1 MSGAAVTVA
10 RVFGMCTAHPFMRRC
25 AGLIALMAACA
36 LPAAL
41 AQPPAEPVD
50 PLPVKRV
57 SVTPDQVARE
67 MERLGLTALERLSL
81 DDFDSR
87 LRRARAAARSGPQLV
102 EARYFG
108 AELLGDAL
116 VGKGRWKV
124 LHSGPGA
131 ALLSLQPLSVALR
144 QPRFDTREAIVADFE
159 GSGTS
164 LVVEEPGEQTVN
176 FDWSARQEPGVDGMQ
191 FQLGLPPCAVAT
203 LELELPPELVLAA
216 DGVPVTGPLPAEKP
230 DRRLWRLTFSR
241 RPSVALTLRRRPQA
255 ADAPVVL
262 AGNLLSR
269 QRITA
274 YAVEADFTFDHVRV
288 LSGEVRELTCA
299 MDPSLRPYE
308 VTAPELDGW
317 EVQPPA
323 GHGQLARLVVRLRE
337 PLLSGSLVVRCS
349 GPLGAETNSGRAGE
363 AVAWTAPSLR
373 LLGTVPGGETLL
385 LHVQPD
391 VSLDAW
397 QPGEFHLVEARAD
410 ADGQTL
416 RLVGGLIAEAGAGAA
431 GAVSKTAIRPS
442 AHLQVHG
449 TDFRARQ
456 LALWHVEPEHMA
468 LAAQITYEVLRG
480 RLFRLAL
487 EVPAGYEVQRVETSP
502 AGALRS
508 WESRSAR
515 GASMLLVDLTQALEP
530 ETPLRLLLWLRPATS
545 QTGVLSWP
553 IPQLVPLGARWCEG
567 GLAIDFDDRRF
578 EGLINGSAIS
588 TRPPEQDGPW
598 GNKVPRYYGVYRG
611 EPLSGRIELRP
622 LPPHV
627 RTRIASS
634 IVLGPTRA
642 TMETTLHLQA
652 DAGTPD
658 TLDVCLSAAM
668 GTAWH
673 WQAVAGGNGVL
684 TFDRVPALEAASRL
698 HGLAAS
704 NSLGAALLL
713 AASSQGEWWR
723 LRLQRAL
730 QPGESLV
737 LRANCDG
744 GREPG
749 GLWRVPLIITPTAE
763 PENAEVVLHLS
774 GADPVRIDA
783 IGLSEAPSVTARGN
797 AAAPWR
803 TFHYGG
809 KPAALVLSGAAPD
822 AERASTAVTR
832 AVLTTVVEPEGRL
845 WHRFR
850 FEVRDWPDSTF
861 PLRLP
866 TGARLLSVKVNGL
879 WVAQVRRAV
888 QENALLVDLP
898 VPDSLNSGML
908 GELRRYEVC
917 YATNAPQG
925 WLGSRLESPAPSLPR
940 PPLSFLRRWRLPVG
954 LLPLSDNRVRPLPS
968 ANLEPDERARGP
980 RDFRALSALVL
991 RPLAFSDW
999 ESRQRQEIHAAAR
1012 VGPPPLGR
1020 DYTLGEA
1027 LERVACDASAEHDTL
1042 VIDGLALDEAGL
1054 TPATPVSAAGDTGSD
1069 SAPFWHAVGL
1079 IYVPCHPA
1087 GLLTTQRRRRAWL
1100 QAAGSESELVPPSVE
1115 TAVAEAATNG
1125 HDTSG
1130 RFIWALDWVRRS
1142 PGASPRTP
1150 GGAPSDG
1157 AAPGWTEWE
1166 PLAGA
1171 SDDAELITVRPG
1183 PIRAAGLGLTVAL
1196 LAVAWALRRQP
1207 TRRKLGLL
1215 LVWLAAAAGSFF
1227 WLPASLQGLC
1237 WWPLVGAAVVGLS
1250 WYLWS
1255 AVLPATR
1262 HAKASSRP
1270 ATRGATAAAA
1280 LAVLAGGSALVS
1292 DAAPP
1297 AATRSIVLV
1306 VGAADAPER
1315 KEVLAPRELLRQL
1328 DALAAAGSPHGAVV
1342 TGAMYE
1348 GTVSG
1353 GAVELAARLHLHS
1366 YETAPVTLAL
1376 PFADVTLQDDGL
1388 LDGAPAFLTAAPP
1401 GQPGL
1406 LVHIEKP
1413 GPHVLSMRF
1422 RAAVTAS
1429 GSERELRLRLPR
1441 VPDSRM
1447 TLALP
1452 AGATH
1457 FQSPLRQGSLAPRE
1471 ADPAPRYTIEL
1482 GRIDA
1487 PLLLHWHEMA
1497 GAPLRGAISL
1507 HEAYLWSLRPEAAS
1521 LTAVFQTEA
1530 TQGAPMSLA
1539 LDMPELLEVQG
1550 IEARPMESG
1559 RPAPVL
1565 QAWHIETN
1573 EGNRRL
1579 RLDFAAPLTGGVCV
1593 VAHLLP
1599 RRPLAPLA
1607 TLPLPS
1613 PVGATI
1619 TRGLLACR
1627 TEGIEAQVADSARL
1641 RGPFTGGAGT
1651 PEQKALAEIWRTAG
1665 EGNLPP
1671 LAMLYGVQRDAGGQP
1686 YLRVRLRVP
1695 PPAVRGSLEV
1705 RWRLGERQA
1714 DLRAVARLAP
1724 SGLEPALLEWEVP
1737 AEITVTRVGGRD
1749 GHEPVHY
1756 WSHNGNRVQAWLDR
1770 VPAGAVIQLEG
1781 WKDLTPE
1788 RDGARFDVPVVRLL
1802 SAQASTAWV
1811 RLTTS
1816 ADLAIAPE
1824 STDALLPLPDA
1835 RASERDVSYAPR
1847 ATVYGGRFHVRRI
1860 PASAEGRILTTIETA
1875 ANRLLFTAHIE
1886 YRPEPG
1892 GGRGVEVRLRH
1903 WNGEARLD
1911 APTALRRSAARHVN
1925 GEHAWQLDLP
1935 PGTTAALTLS
1945 GTAAL
1950 PVAGAAAPDVT
1961 ISGAPRLER
1970 WLVAGGPGLAAE
1982 DAQRLAAIPQGAEL
1996 PATGRAE
2003 AARLQSEG
2011 ATLWKIE
2018 PGDDWA
2024 LHLRPRLSPPGDEP
2038 VRVALTERIAAVV
2051 DGQHWMH
2058 EAVLWLYHEANTNLS
2073 LGLSYGA
2080 CVVSA
2085 AVDGIAVTPLRTQ
2098 GDLLNV
2104 PLPGGAGVCRVRLRW
2119 TFDKD
2124 TESLDRPRLDRPRL
2138 RDAVDGPVMWT
2149 VHVPAAYLA
2158 SFGPEESRVRMAPSS
2173 PALLDLARAE
2183 AQYRL
2188 CEALV
2193 AGPGTPP
2200 LPALALAQR
2209 RLYQFSRYAQAG
2221 RALTGAS
2228 DGPANLRGQSFDQW
2242 LQDLKEK
2249 NIALASRSKFEE
2261 LRARAEREA
2270 SDAEPQ
2276 PSEVGGTEDLAESAP
2291 LNARQVLVSGSDALP
2306 ERGIP
2311 LRWQTGPE
2319 TQAPAL
2325 TLRPLGEKQTRRALG
2340 ASLLLSTL
2348 LVLVW
2353 AVAQFPG
2360 ILAWVRAFWPEQ
2372 VALAGCIG
2380 LETWGPAL
2388 PLLFL
2393 IALGGAARLLF
2404 LGRRLLLLLHRPPS
2418 DADRDSGSGS
2428 GIVVEPRPSGS

>member
-1 MSGAAVTVA
+1 
-10 RVFGMCTAHPFMRRC
+10 
-25 AGLIALMAACA
+25 L
-36 LPAAL
+36 
-41 AQPPAEPVD
+41 
-50 PLPVKRV
+50 
-57 SVTPDQVARE
+57 
-67 MERLGLTALERLSL
+67 L
-81 DDFDSR
+81 D
-87 LRRARAAARSGPQLV
+87 A
-102 EARYFG
+102 
-108 AELLGDAL
+108 
-116 VGKGRWKV
+116 
-124 LHSGPGA
+124 
-131 ALLSLQPLSVALR
+131 
-144 QPRFDTREAIVADFE
+144 
-159 GSGTS
+159 
-164 LVVEEPGEQTVN
+164 
-176 FDWSARQEPGVDGMQ
+176 
-191 FQLGLPPCAVAT
+191 
-203 LELELPPELVLAA
+203 
-216 DGVPVTGPLPAEKP
+216 
-230 DRRLWRLTFSR
+230 
-241 RPSVALTLRRRPQA
+241 
-255 ADAPVVL
+255 
-262 AGNLLSR
+262 
-269 QRITA
+269 
-274 YAVEADFTFDHVRV
+274 
-288 LSGEVRELTCA
+288 
-299 MDPSLRPYE
+299 
-308 VTAPELDGW
+308 
-317 EVQPPA
+317 
-323 GHGQLARLVVRLRE
+323 
-337 PLLSGSLVVRCS
+337 
-349 GPLGAETNSGRAGE
+349 
-363 AVAWTAPSLR
+363 
-373 LLGTVPGGETLL
+373 VPGGETLL

-410 ADGQTL
+410 GDGQTL
-416 RLVGGLIAEAGAGAA
+416 RLVGGLVAEVGGGPPGARP
-431 GAVSKTAIRPS
+431 KTAVRPS
-442 AHLQVHG
+442 AHLQAYG

-468 LAAQITYEVLRG
+468 LVAQITYEVLRG

-487 EVPAGYEVQRVETSP
+487 ELPAGYEVQRVETSP
-502 AGALRS
+502 AGTLRS
-508 WESRSAR
+508 WEPRGEH
-515 GASMLLVDLTQALEP
+515 GASMLLVALSHPLEP
-530 ETPLRLLLWLRPATS
+530 ETPLRLLVWLRPATS

-553 IPQLVPLGARWCEG
+553 IPQLVPLGARWREG
-567 GLAIDFDDRRF
+567 ALAIDFDDRRF
-578 EGLINGSAIS
+578 EGLIKGSAMS
-588 TRPPEQDGPW
+588 TRPPEEDGPW

-611 EPLSGRIELRP
+611 QPLSGRIELRS

-627 RTRIASS
+627 RTRVASS
-634 IVLGPTRA
+634 IVLAPNRA
-642 TMETTLHLQA
+642 TLETTLHLQA
-652 DAGTPD
+652 DAGTPEG
-658 TLDVCLSAAM
+658 LDMFLSAAM
-668 GTAWH
+668 GPAWH
-673 WQAVAGGNGVL
+673 WQTVAGGNGVL
-684 TFDRVPALEAASRL
+684 MFDRVPALEAASRL
-698 HGLAAS
+698 HVLAAS
-704 NSLGAALLL
+704 NPLGAALLL
-713 AASSQGEWWR
+713 AAPARGEWRR

-730 QPGESLV
+730 QPGESLI
-737 LRANCDG
+737 LRATCDLV
-744 GREPG
+744 REPG
-749 GLWRVPLIITPTAE
+749 GLWRVPLVIAPGAE
-763 PENAEVVLHLS
+763 PDDSEVVLQLS

-783 IGLSEAPSVTARGN
+783 TGLSDAPSVTARGN

-803 TFHYGG
+803 TFRYGG
-809 KPAALVLSGAAPD
+809 KPAVLVLSGTTPD
-822 AERASTAVTR
+822 AERASTTVAR

-866 TGARLLSVKVNGL
+866 RGARLLSVKVDGL

-888 QENALLVDLP
+888 EEDSLLVNLP
-898 VPDSLNSGML
+898 VPERSDRRAL

-917 YATNAPQG
+917 YATDAPRG

-940 PPLSFLRRWRLPVG
+940 PPLSFLRRWRLPAGV
-954 LLPLSDNRVRPLPS
+954 LPLNDNRVSPLPS

-991 RPLAFSDW
+991 QPLVFSDW

-1012 VGPPPLGR
+1012 LGPPSFGR
-1020 DYTLGEA
+1020 EYTLGEA

-1042 VIDGLALDEAGL
+1042 VIDGLALDDAGF
-1054 TPATPVSAAGDTGSD
+1054 TQATQVRVAGDAGID
-1069 SAPFWHAVGL
+1069 SAPFWQALGL
-1079 IYVPCHPA
+1079 VYVPCRPA
-1087 GLLTTQRRRRAWL
+1087 GLLTTQPRRSAWL
-1100 QAAGSESELVPPSVE
+1100 QAAGSDRELVPPSVE
-1115 TAVAEAATNG
+1115 TAVAEAAANG
-1125 HDTSG
+1125 HDASG
-1130 RFIWALDWVRRS
+1130 RFIWALDWARRS
-1142 PGASPRTP
+1142 PGAAPRTP
-1150 GGAPSDG
+1150 GTPSSDG

-1166 PLAGA
+1166 PLAGT
-1171 SDDAELITVRPG
+1171 SDDAELMTVRPG

-1196 LAVAWALRRQP
+1196 LAVGWALRRQP

-1215 LVWLAAAAGSFF
+1215 LVWLAAAAGSWF
-1227 WLPASLQGLC
+1227 WLPAALQGLC
-1237 WWPLVGAAVVGLS
+1237 WWPLVAAAVVGLS

-1262 HAKASSRP
+1262 HAKPSSRP
-1270 ATRGATAAAA
+1270 ATRGAAAAVA
-1280 LAVLAGGSALVS
+1280 LALLAGGSALVS

-1297 AATRSIVLV
+1297 AATRSTVLV
-1306 VGAADAPER
+1306 VPGPADSPER

-1342 TGAMYE
+1342 TGATYE
-1348 GTVSG
+1348 GTATG
-1353 GAVELAARLHLHS
+1353 DAVEFAAKLLLHS
-1366 YETAPVTLAL
+1366 YENVPVTLAL
-1376 PFADVTLQDDGL
+1376 PFSDITLQDDGL

-1406 LVHIEKP
+1406 LVRIEKP
-1413 GPHVLSMRF
+1413 GPHVLAMRF
-1422 RAAVTAS
+1422 RAAVTAT

-1452 AGATH
+1452 LGATY
-1457 FQSPLRQGSLAPRE
+1457 FQAPVRQGSLAPRD
-1471 ADPAPRYTIEL
+1471 ADPAPRYTMEL

-1487 PLLLHWHEMA
+1487 PLLLHWYEAA
-1497 GAPLRGAISL
+1497 GAPPRGAMSL
-1507 HEAYLWSLRPEAAS
+1507 REAYLWTLRPEAAS
-1521 LTAVFQTEA
+1521 LTAVLQTEA

-1539 LDMPELLEVQG
+1539 LDLPELLEVQG
-1550 IEARPMESG
+1550 IEARQMESG

-1565 QAWHIETN
+1565 KSWHMEKG
-1573 EGNRRL
+1573 EGKRQL

-1599 RRPLAPLA
+1599 RRPLTPLA
-1607 TLPLPS
+1607 TLPLPT

-1619 TRGLLACR
+1619 TRGFLACR
-1627 TEGIEAQVADSARL
+1627 TEGIDAQVADSARL

-1651 PEQKALAEIWRTAG
+1651 PEQKALAEMWRIAG

-1671 LAMLYGVQRDAGGQP
+1671 LATLYGVQRDAGGQP
-1686 YLRVRLRVP
+1686 YLTLRLRVA
-1695 PPAVRGSLEV
+1695 PPAVHGSLEV

-1714 DLRAVARLAP
+1714 DLRAVARLTPAG
-1724 SGLEPALLEWEVP
+1724 SEPALIEWEVP

-1749 GHEPVHY
+1749 GHEPVRH
-1756 WSHNGNRVQAWLDR
+1756 WSHHGNRVQAWLDR

-1781 WKDLTPE
+1781 WKELTAE
-1788 RDGARFDVPVVRLL
+1788 RDGARFDLPAVRLL

-1811 RLTTS
+1811 RLTTL

-1824 STDALLPLPDA
+1824 ITDALSPLPDP

-1847 ATVYGGRFHVRRI
+1847 APIYGGRFHVRRI
-1860 PASAEGRILTTIETA
+1860 AASAEGRVLTTIETA
-1875 ANRLLFTAHIE
+1875 ADRLLFTAHIE

-1903 WNGEARLD
+1903 WDGEARLD
-1911 APTALRRSAARHVN
+1911 APTALRRSAARYDR

-1950 PVAGAAAPDVT
+1950 PGTGAAAPDVT

-1982 DAQRLAAIPQGAEL
+1982 DAQRLAAILQGAEL
-1996 PATGRAE
+1996 PAAGRAE

-2018 PGDDWA
+2018 PGDGWA
-2024 LHLRPRLSPPGDEP
+2024 LHLRPRPSPTGDEP
-2038 VRVALTERIAAVV
+2038 VRVALTERTAAVV
-2051 DGQHWMH
+2051 DGRHWMH
-2058 EAVLWLYHEANTNLS
+2058 EAVLWLYHAANTDLF
-2073 LGLSYGA
+2073 LGLPDGA
-2080 CVVSA
+2080 RVVSA
-2085 AVDGIAVTPLRTQ
+2085 AVDGIAATPLRTE
-2098 GDLLNV
+2098 GDLLNM
-2104 PLPGGAGVCRVRLRW
+2104 PLPGGAGLCRVRLRW
-2119 TFDKD
+2119 TFDKG

-2138 RDAVDGPVMWT
+2138 RDAVDGPVVWT

-2158 SFGPEESRVRMAPSS
+2158 SFGLEESRVRMAPSS

-2200 LPALALAQR
+2200 LPALALGQR

-2221 RALTGAS
+2221 RVLTGAT

-2249 NIALASRSKFEE
+2249 NIALASRHKFEE
-2261 LRARAEREA
+2261 LRSRAER
-2270 SDAEPQ
+2270 DAGEGEPQ
-2276 PSEVGGTEDLAESAP
+2276 PSEAGGTEDLAESAP
-2291 LNARQVLVSGSDALP
+2291 VNARQALASRSDALP
-2306 ERGIP
+2306 ERGVP
-2311 LRWQTGPE
+2311 FRWESGPE
-2319 TQAPAL
+2319 TQAPQL

-2340 ASLLLSTL
+2340 ASLLLATL

-2404 LGRRLLLLLHRPPS
+2404 LGRRLLLLLHRPPA
-2418 DADRDSGSGS
+2418 DAGRDSGSGS